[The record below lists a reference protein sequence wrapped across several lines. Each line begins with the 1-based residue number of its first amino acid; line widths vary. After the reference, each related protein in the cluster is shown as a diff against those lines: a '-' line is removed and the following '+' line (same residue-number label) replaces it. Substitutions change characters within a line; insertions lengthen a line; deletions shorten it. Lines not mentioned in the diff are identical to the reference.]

1 LFSPIIRSPLGRGGW
16 GRSGPSSPPAPP
28 PNAQQQREQA
38 ALAWQMAVHG
48 RLTSL
53 AEASRD
59 TARAMSCKV
68 TIDTDQRIGEVECAE
83 SADQAAPW
91 TYLQGVLTAGT
102 VAESAQRLCYTLAE
116 RQLFAQACPA
126 DVPTP

>member
-1 LFSPIIRSPLGRGGW
+1 
-16 GRSGPSSPPAPP
+16 
-28 PNAQQQREQA
+28 
-38 ALAWQMAVHG
+38 MAVHG

-68 TIDTDQRIGEVECAE
+68 TIDTDQRIGEVECVEA
-83 SADQAAPW
+83 ADQAAPW

-102 VAESAQRLCYTLAE
+102 VADSAQRLCYTLAD
-116 RQLFAQACPA
+116 RQLFAQACPTDA
-126 DVPTP
+126 PTP

>member
-68 TIDTDQRIGEVECAE
+68 TIDTNQRIGEVECADT
-83 SADQAAPW
+83 ADQAAPW

-102 VAESAQRLCYTLAE
+102 VAESAQRLCYTLAD
-116 RQLFAQACPA
+116 RQLFAQACPTDA
-126 DVPTP
+126 PTP

>member
-1 LFSPIIRSPLGRGGW
+1 
-16 GRSGPSSPPAPP
+16 
-28 PNAQQQREQA
+28 
-38 ALAWQMAVHG
+38 MAVHG

-68 TIDTDQRIGEVECAE
+68 TIDTNQRIGEVECADA
-83 SADQAAPW
+83 ADQAAPW

-102 VAESAQRLCYTLAE
+102 VAESAQRLCYTLAD
-116 RQLFAQACPA
+116 RQLFAQACPTDA
-126 DVPTP
+126 PTP